1 MSRPNILFM
10 IADDHRRSAIAG
22 MGDPTVQTPTMDALI
37 QEGSAFTNAYIMGGM
52 SGAVCVPSR
61 ACVHTGVN
69 IFSTSM
75 TREPGTRGLGTL
87 RPELATLAGT
97 FRSEGYETFAT
108 GKWHNDKTSFH
119 KSFSAGGNIF
129 FGGMSDHLKV
139 PIHDYDPTGEYP
151 NDKRYIGDGFS
162 TELFTDAAIDFLQNR
177 GAEKPFFLYLS
188 FTSPHDPRMAPAPY
202 DSMYPPEET
211 PVPPNF
217 LPMHPFDNG
226 EIHIRDEKLAPFPRT
241 PEIVQQHIS
250 DYYAMIAHQDAHMA
264 RTLEALERTGQADN
278 TIVVYTADHG
288 LGVGQHGL
296 LGKQNLYD
304 HSVTV
309 PCILR
314 GPGVPESRKIDSLV
328 YSYDL
333 FPTLCDLADIPVPD
347 SVESESLKP
356 LLDGEKTAVRN
367 SVYSAYR
374 HIQRMCR
381 VGDWKLIQYPEAGE
395 TQLFNLRE
403 NPWEIADQNLADDP
417 QYAEQVQTLKHETHS
432 WMQQIDDPIKDLAAL
447 Q

>member
-10 IADDHRRSAIAG
+10 IADDHRRDAIGA
-22 MGDPTVQTPTMDALI
+22 MGDPTVQTPTMDALA
-37 QEGSAFTNAYIMGGM
+37 EDGTVFNNAYIMGGM

-69 IFSTSM
+69 IFGTSM
-75 TREPGTRGLGTL
+75 TREPGTGGLGTL

-97 FRSEGYETFAT
+97 FRDAGYDTFAT

-119 KSFSAGGNIF
+119 KSFSHGANIF
-129 FGGMSDHLKV
+129 FGGMSNHLKV
-139 PIHDYDPTGEYP
+139 PIQQYDPTGEYA
-151 NDKRYIGDGFS
+151 NNRRAIGDGFS
-162 TELFTDAAIDFLQNR
+162 TELFSDAAIDFLENHE
-177 GAEKPFFLYLS
+177 GGNPFFLYLS

-202 DSMYPPEET
+202 DAMYPPEEM

-217 LPMHPFDNG
+217 MPMHSFDNG
-226 EIHIRDEKLAPFPRT
+226 EMRIRDENLAPFPRT

-250 DYYAMIAHQDAHMA
+250 DYYAMITHQDAHMA
-264 RTLEALERTGQADN
+264 RVLEALERSGQAEN

-304 HSVTV
+304 HSVCV

-314 GPGVPESRKIDSLV
+314 GPDIPAGQRIDSLV

-333 FPTLCDLADIPVPD
+333 FPTLCNLTDIAIPD
-347 SVESESLKP
+347 TVESSSLAP
-356 LLDGEKTAVRN
+356 LVAGGKSAVRN

-374 HIQRMCR
+374 HIQRMVR
-381 VGDWKLIQYPEAGE
+381 AGDWKLIRYPEAGQ
-395 TQLFNLRE
+395 TQLFNVKE
-403 NPWEIADQNLADDP
+403 DPWETRNLADEP
-417 QYAEQVQTLKHETHS
+417 PYAAVRRSLNHELHG
-432 WMQQIDDPIKDLAAL
+432 WMQQIDDPIKELPAL